1 MLDNLVERL
10 KSAKCSDRS
19 ELGITLKTA
28 PLLKALKPSSMFF
41 ATTKELEYVCE
52 NMKKAGLDFVT
63 LYEKSDRNLIFVYR
77 SLALGEHL
85 FTDETYSYLRSCDY
99 KGNEFSDFLPRL
111 RKRLKAYY
119 EKKDIFPHEVGVFL
133 GYPLC
138 DIQGFIKYQG
148 DAYLFSGYWKIYD
161 NLNQTLLKFA
171 DFDRAKEEAVDEWF
185 AGKKLYEIAC

>member
-1 MLDNLVERL
+1 M
-10 KSAKCSDRS
+10 SAD
-19 ELGITLKTA
+19 
-28 PLLKALKPSSMFF
+28 
-41 ATTKELEYVCE
+41 
-52 NMKKAGLDFVT
+52 D
-63 LYEKSDRNLIFVYR
+63 
-77 SLALGEHL
+77 
-85 FTDETYSYLRSCDY
+85 TYSYLKSCNY
-99 KGNEFSDFLPRL
+99 RGSEFSDFLPRL
-111 RKRLKAYY
+111 RERLKAYY
-119 EKKDIFPHEVGVFL
+119 EKRDIFPHEVGVFL

>member
-10 KSAKCSDRS
+10 KSAKKSDRS
-19 ELGITLKTA
+19 ELGVILKMA
-28 PLLKALKPSSMFF
+28 PVLKACKPSSMFF
-41 ATTKELEYVCE
+41 ATAKELEYIGE
-52 NMKKAGLDFVT
+52 NMKKAGLDFVI
-63 LYEKSDRNLIFVYR
+63 LYQKSDKSLVFVYR
-77 SLALGEHL
+77 DLSLGEYL
-85 FTDETYSYLRSCDY
+85 FADDTYNYLKSCNY
-99 KGNEFSDFLPRL
+99 NGSRFSDLLPRL
-111 RKRLKAYY
+111 KERLEAYY

>member
-1 MLDNLVERL
+1 MLQD
-10 KSAKCSDRS
+10 
-19 ELGITLKTA
+19 
-28 PLLKALKPSSMFF
+28 SSRG
-41 ATTKELEYVCE
+41 
-52 NMKKAGLDFVT
+52 MKNRAF
-63 LYEKSDRNLIFVYR
+63 EKSLTNY
-77 SLALGEHL
+77 SL
-85 FTDETYSYLRSCDY
+85 
-99 KGNEFSDFLPRL
+99 NE
-111 RKRLKAYY
+111 KIAYY

-138 DIQGFIKYQG
+138 DIQGFIKSQG